1 MPRADVRDPQSPRIH
16 DVPLPGMV
24 RCLTLQ
30 LNATYYR
37 AGTCR
42 WVGSLRD
49 PEGGVEFDRVIGPV
63 CDDDQEALDA
73 MLADLMSMVA
83 SADYQLRGDTL
94 DLHEAQSAE
103 VPPPSDPPKR
113 TRRRTATD

>member
-1 MPRADVRDPQSPRIH
+1 MPRQELKEVASPRIH

-30 LNATYYR
+30 LNATYYS
-37 AGTCR
+37 AGTTR

-49 PEGGVEFDRVIGPV
+49 PEGGVEFDRVIGTLR
-63 CDDDQEALDA
+63 DDDDEAMEA
-73 MLADLMSMVA
+73 MITDLYLLIA
-83 SADYQLRGDTL
+83 SADYQLRGDSL
-94 DLHEAQSAE
+94 ALHEAQSAE

-113 TRRRTATD
+113 ARSRAPKG